1 MGDLVVIQQHV
12 EWKVEFVLFFVGIVL
27 MFAKFVW
34 LFVEFVLM
42 LVMLAP
48 VI

>member
-1 MGDLVVIQQHV
+1 
-12 EWKVEFVLFFVGIVL
+12 VGIVL

-48 VI
+48 VIW